1 MVAAVVGRFGKLDIL
16 INNAAQDS
24 DIAAD
29 AMRLW
34 HELNETGRV
43 MGGVQGDCV
52 MNLKLRGKAR
62 LGSWSAHGF

>member
-16 INNAAQDS
+16 INNPAQDS

-34 HELNETGRV
+34 QELNEAGRLIEAFREIASWISN
-43 MGGVQGDCV
+43 CV
-52 MNLKLRGKAR
+52 AR
-62 LGSWSAHGF
+62 PHWLPA